1 MIKDAGSF
9 AVAMDIDAAG
19 LPFLKNL
26 TPPAGSKTVEE
37 LREIV
42 KEAEVPF
49 IIKGI
54 MTVKGAL
61 KAKEAG
67 AESSGQ
73 ETSKAAGAGE
83 ADASGETYQI
93 GVLQLVQHDALDAAN
108 KGFFAALDEAGIN
121 YEADQQNA
129 SGEQANCMT
138 IAEKLVNDGSDLIL
152 AIATPAA
159 QAVAGVTEEIPVL
172 LTAVTDPAESGLVN
186 DNEKPGVN
194 VSGTSDLTPVKEQ
207 IDLLKQLLPDAEKVG
222 LLYCS
227 AESNSQLQI
236 AMAEE
241 ACKEAGLSCEEY
253 TVPSSNEIQS
263 VVESMVGKVDVIYAP
278 TDNVIAAGMST
289 VAMIATD
296 NQIPVI
302 CGEAGMVNAGGL
314 ATYGIDYY
322 QLGYMT
328 GEQAIEILTKG
339 ADVAEMPIGYLP
351 AERCA
356 LTVNKTTADALG
368 IDISGLEG
376 AEIVE

>member
-1 MIKDAGSF
+1 M
-9 AVAMDIDAAG
+9 
-19 LPFLKNL
+19 
-26 TPPAGSKTVEE
+26 
-37 LREIV
+37 
-42 KEAEVPF
+42 
-49 IIKGI
+49 
-54 MTVKGAL
+54 
-61 KAKEAG
+61 
-67 AESSGQ
+67 
-73 ETSKAAGAGE
+73 
-83 ADASGETYQI
+83 
-93 GVLQLVQHDALDAAN
+93 
-108 KGFFAALDEAGIN
+108 
-121 YEADQQNA
+121 
-129 SGEQANCMT
+129 
-138 IAEKLVNDGSDLIL
+138 
-152 AIATPAA
+152 
-159 QAVAGVTEEIPVL
+159 
-172 LTAVTDPAESGLVN
+172 
-186 DNEKPGVN
+186 
-194 VSGTSDLTPVKEQ
+194 
-207 IDLLKQLLPDAEKVG
+207 G

-241 ACKEAGLSCEEY
+241 ACKAAGLSCEEY

-314 ATYGIDYY
+314 ATYGIDYS

>member
-1 MIKDAGSF
+1 MRKNVKVLSLILAG
-9 AVAMDIDAAG
+9 AMAMSLAG
-19 LPFLKNL
+19 CSGS
-26 TPPAGSKTVEE
+26 GSKDSA
-37 LREIV
+37 
-42 KEAEVPF
+42 KETAAKSE
-49 IIKGI
+49 
-54 MTVKGAL
+54 
-61 KAKEAG
+61 AKEAG

-73 ETSKAAGAGE
+73 ETSKAAGAEE

-207 IDLLKQLLPDAEKVG
+207 IDLLKELLPDAEKVG
-222 LLYCS
+222 FLYCS

-253 TVPSSNEIQS
+253 TVPSSN
-263 VVESMVGKVDVIYAP
+263 
-278 TDNVIAAGMST
+278 
-289 VAMIATD
+289 
-296 NQIPVI
+296 
-302 CGEAGMVNAGGL
+302 
-314 ATYGIDYY
+314 
-322 QLGYMT
+322 
-328 GEQAIEILTKG
+328 
-339 ADVAEMPIGYLP
+339 
-351 AERCA
+351 
-356 LTVNKTTADALG
+356 
-368 IDISGLEG
+368 
-376 AEIVE
+376 

>member
-1 MIKDAGSF
+1 MRKNAKVLSLILAG
-9 AVAMDIDAAG
+9 AMAMSLAG
-19 LPFLKNL
+19 CSGS
-26 TPPAGSKTVEE
+26 GSKDSA
-37 LREIV
+37 
-42 KEAEVPF
+42 KETAAKSE
-49 IIKGI
+49 
-54 MTVKGAL
+54 
-61 KAKEAG
+61 AKEAG
-67 AESSGQ
+67 AESS
-73 ETSKAAGAGE
+73 GAGE

-368 IDISGLEG
+368 IDIFGLEG